1 MVEETIKSI
10 RETENKADQ
19 IVKEAEQE
27 SKRILKTAKEEAKQA
42 ADKLIDEAKSDALKN
57 SKSGKERRRSYAGTG
72 GGRNAQRSRTDEKG
86 GS

>member
-19 IVKEAEQE
+19 IVKEAEQG
-27 SKRILKTAKEEAKQA
+27 SKVRRFE
-42 ADKLIDEAKSDALKN
+42 N

>member
-27 SKRILKTAKEEAKQA
+27 SKRILKTA
-42 ADKLIDEAKSDALKN
+42 
-57 SKSGKERRRSYAGTG
+57 RRSKTG
-72 GGRNAQRSRTDEKG
+72 CRQAD
-86 GS
+86 

>member
-42 ADKLIDEAKSDALKN
+42 ADKLIDEAKSDALKTAIRQR
-57 SKSGKERRRSYAGTG
+57 KTEKLCWHRRRKKRA
-72 GGRNAQRSRTDEKG
+72 EKQNR
-86 GS
+86 

>member
-42 ADKLIDEAKSDALKN
+42 ADKLIDEASQRKTEKLCWH
-57 SKSGKERRRSYAGTG
+57 RRRKKRA
-72 GGRNAQRSRTDEKG
+72 EKQNR
-86 GS
+86 

>member
-27 SKRILKTAKEEAKQA
+27 SKGYILQ
-42 ADKLIDEAKSDALKN
+42 DR
-57 SKSGKERRRSYAGTG
+57 ERRSKTG
-72 GGRNAQRSRTDEKG
+72 CRQAD
-86 GS
+86 

>member
-27 SKRILKTAKEEAKQA
+27 SKRILKTAKEETQA
-42 ADKLIDEAKSDALKN
+42 V
-57 SKSGKERRRSYAGTG
+57 Y
-72 GGRNAQRSRTDEKG
+72 EKYG
-86 GS
+86 VSMMGSCVQFLLMNFPPDR

>member
-42 ADKLIDEAKSDALKN
+42 ADKLIDEA
-57 SKSGKERRRSYAGTG
+57 
-72 GGRNAQRSRTDEKG
+72 
-86 GS
+86 

>member
-27 SKRILKTAKEEAKQA
+27 S
-42 ADKLIDEAKSDALKN
+42 
-57 SKSGKERRRSYAGTG
+57 ERRSKTG
-72 GGRNAQRSRTDEKG
+72 CRQAD
-86 GS
+86 

>member
-27 SKRILKTAKEEAKQA
+27 DR
-42 ADKLIDEAKSDALKN
+42 
-57 SKSGKERRRSYAGTG
+57 ERRSKTG
-72 GGRNAQRSRTDEKG
+72 CRQAD
-86 GS
+86 